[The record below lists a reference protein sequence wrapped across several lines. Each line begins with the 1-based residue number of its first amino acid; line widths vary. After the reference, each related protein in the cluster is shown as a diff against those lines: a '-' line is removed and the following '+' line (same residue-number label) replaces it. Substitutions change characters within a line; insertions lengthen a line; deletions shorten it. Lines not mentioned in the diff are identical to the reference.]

1 MAGGI
6 INPED
11 MTGNPMRVLEGG
23 AGLAESPLDAT
34 LGRLVRRH
42 DRDRFLTVLF
52 APADRRRDLLAL
64 YGFNYEVA
72 KTREVVSEA
81 PLGEIRLQWWRDGIA
96 AIYAGA
102 PPRQHEVMEPL
113 AAAIRAHALSR
124 EHVDGLIDARSFDL
138 GDQPPASL
146 AALEAIAEA
155 SSARLTWLA
164 LAVGGARGEAA
175 RAAGRAVGLAYGLAG
190 LLRAVPFHALAKRLY
205 LPHDLCVQAG
215 LRVERELFELRS
227 TPGLRQVTAQVA
239 SAAFHHL
246 GEARSLRRGLLRAA
260 LPALLPAALAGAD
273 LARLR
278 RAGYDP
284 FAPRVAAADPWRSW
298 RLSIAALTGRY

>member
-1 MAGGI
+1 VAQ
-6 INPED
+6 
-11 MTGNPMRVLEGG
+11 
-23 AGLAESPLDAT
+23 SPLDAT
-34 LGRLVRRH
+34 LGRLVRAH

-52 APADRRRDLLAL
+52 APADRREDLLAL

-72 KTREVVSEA
+72 KTREVVTEA
-81 PLGEIRLQWWRDGIA
+81 PLGDIRLQWWRDGIE

-113 AAAIRAHALSR
+113 AVAIRGRKLSR
-124 EHVDGLIDARSFDL
+124 EHFDRLLEARGFDL
-138 GDQPPASL
+138 VDEPPASL
-146 AALEAIAEA
+146 AALETYAEA

-164 LAVGGARGEAA
+164 LEVLGERGEAA

-205 LPHDLCVQAG
+205 LPQDLCAQAG

-227 TPGLRQVTAQVA
+227 TPGLQQVVAQVA
-239 SAAFHHL
+239 AAAARHL
-246 GEARSLRRGLLRAA
+246 AEARSLRRSLARAA
-260 LPALLPAALAGAD
+260 LPALLPAVLAGAD

-284 FAPRVAAADPWRSW
+284 FAPRVAATDPWRSW
-298 RLSIAALTGRY
+298 RLTLAAATARF